1 MLAMKRLSRKKKKK
15 KKQKEQITV
24 ALAANAIGTIC
35 LPPLIINQY
44 LSHGPLRLGTFTIWR
59 IWVLSGPLIRR
70 RG

>member
-1 MLAMKRLSRKKKKK
+1 MLAMKRLSRKKK
-15 KKQKEQITV
+15 KEQITV